1 MFLTNIM
8 LYEKSVY
15 FCIQYNSMEK
25 ESNDL
30 SDLFKNIQLGIKQY
44 NVKEFNELVSRTIKT
59 KTRFDKSEEVNYI
72 VSVVCEHYKLSK
84 RNFMTCRLGG
94 NTTEARQIA
103 SCLFHFDLG
112 LSQRHISN
120 YYSVSPRIVNIA
132 IKKYRNLDTNIK
144 WDKEFKCNYDIL
156 QGKLTRF
163 LESKIEK

>member
-1 MFLTNIM
+1 
-8 LYEKSVY
+8 
-15 FCIQYNSMEK
+15 MEK
-25 ESNDL
+25 ESNEL
-30 SDLFKNIQLGIKQY
+30 SELFKNIQLGLKQY
-44 NVKEFNELVSRTIKT
+44 NVKEFNDLVVRTLKT

-84 RNFMTCRLGG
+84 RNLMTCRLGG

-112 LSQRHISN
+112 LSQRHISH

-144 WDKEFKCNYDIL
+144 WDREFKDNYDII
-156 QGKLTRF
+156 KSKFTRF
-163 LESKIEK
+163 LENKTDK